1 MFTAIRRFILR
12 GRTLDRR
19 APQKFRPRLQSLEER
34 AVPSRTILVD
44 DDRAQF
50 RNAAFT
56 TIQAAVDAAQ
66 SGDTIS
72 VARGTYREQ
81 VIIPSRL
88 VGLKLLSAG
97 GFRTIIQAPTTF
109 GDGSGAII
117 HVNGGTFATI
127 RGFTITGPQ
136 GGSETLVF
144 GVLVDNNGSADVSFN
159 RIVSIRSNPLSG
171 NQDGVG
177 IQIGQVGDAAVGPT
191 GRGVAT
197 IVGNTITDY
206 QKGGI
211 VVGGLGSN
219 ADVRSNTIRGVGQT
233 GVIAQNG
240 IQISDGAGGRVRFN
254 TVSGNSFT
262 GPDAE
267 GVGILVFNT
276 GFVQVESNTTT
287 GNDEGILV
295 DDSSQVSVRFNTS
308 NRNFFNGIGVLGG
321 SGNLVSFNTT
331 RSNVFDGINLEDTTA
346 NLIERNNASNNGR
359 DGIALEATATGNLIR
374 RNTARNNVRFDLSD
388 ASAGANGNLTAN
400 FFDHNSA
407 RKLGRPTA

>member
-1 MFTAIRRFILR
+1 MLTTIRRFILR

-19 APQKFRPRLQSLEER
+19 GPEKFRPRLQCLEER
-34 AVPSRTILVD
+34 AVPSRTLLVD

-56 TIQAAVDAAQ
+56 TIQSAVDAAV
-66 SGDTIS
+66 SGDTVL
-72 VARGTYREQ
+72 VARGVYREQ
-81 VIIPSRL
+81 VTISSRL

-109 GDGSGAII
+109 GDGSGAIV

-136 GGSETLVF
+136 GGSESLVF

-159 RIVSIRSNPLSG
+159 RIVSIRQNPIAG

-177 IQIGQVGDAAVGPT
+177 IQVGQFGAGS
-191 GRGVAT
+191 RGVAT
-197 IVGNTITDY
+197 IVGNTIEDY

-211 VVGGLGSN
+211 VVIGLGSN
-219 ADVRSNTIRGVGQT
+219 AEVRSNTIRGAGQT
-233 GVIAQNG
+233 NVIAQNG
-240 IQISDGAGGRVRFN
+240 IQYSDGAGGRVRFN

-267 GVGILVFNT
+267 GVGILVINT
-276 GFVQVESNTTT
+276 AFVEVRGNTTS

-295 DDSSQVSVRFNTS
+295 ADSSQVTVRSNTS

-321 SGNLVSFNTT
+321 SGNVVSLNTT
-331 RSNVFDGINLEDTTA
+331 KSNVFDGINLEDTTA
-346 NLIERNNASNNGR
+346 NIVEFNSAFKNGR
-359 DGIALEATATGNLIR
+359 DGIASEATATGNLIR
-374 RNTARNNVRFDLSD
+374 RNTALDNGRFDLSE
-388 ASAGANGNLTAN
+388 ASGGTNGPVN
-400 FFDHNSA
+400 FYDRNRA